1 MRKELE
7 DRLYSLGRYKGGMLL
22 RIAFEMSKG
31 LNIDQSLDEVGR
43 SYSFWSKLDTE
54 LRDEVQEV
62 GRLLAVERVVDA
74 TDQAI
79 TLLRDA
85 ATDAAETL
93 IIEMTQAKNP
103 RIRLQAAT
111 EILSR
116 IGADHKHTVKV
127 EGEAGIDISGVL
139 GQMNKIWGEADEDED
154 LSGPER
160 DLTEQ

>member
-1 MRKELE
+1 MRKDLE

-43 SYSFWSKLDTE
+43 SYSFWSKLDND

-85 ATDAAETL
+85 ATDAADTL
-93 IIEMTQAKNP
+93 IDQMQNAKNP
-103 RIRLQAAT
+103 RVKLQAAT

-127 EGEAGIDISGVL
+127 EGGAGLDINARL
-139 GQMNKIWGEADEDED
+139 IEQMTQIWSEDEIED
-154 LSGPER
+154 DDSDNREPPSA
-160 DLTEQ
+160 